1 MILKNT
7 VDLVWRQFLFLPA
20 GIFFGILVFSRCANQ
35 GMPTGGPKDTIPPFL
50 VESTPRPMAVNYS
63 GKDVRL
69 TFNEYILPD
78 EVSEELVIS
87 PPLDKRASVRTKSKT
102 LIIEFNEP
110 LKQDVTY
117 SLDFKN
123 SVVDNNE
130 RNPFIGLRVLFGTG
144 PVIDTLRVAGTVK
157 RADNLEPLE
166 KTVVMLHS
174 NLHDTAVYHSK
185 PDYIARTDHRGI
197 FLFDNIKAGTYHLF
211 ALNDANS
218 NLKYDAGA
226 EEFAFSDSLVMPSAG
241 YIELPDS
248 MATGA
253 DSLLISGHT
262 LFKPGPVVLRTFT
275 EKIFEQ
281 YLDKAIRESR
291 YKTTFVFGETVKDSF
306 GIRLP
311 GHDSRDWFLTENNPD
326 FDSLTVWITDTLI
339 AARDTLPLEISYFQT
354 DSLNRRFVARDT
366 VRLVYTEKEKTEVR
380 RKKKE
385 SEIPETVQFLFS
397 DNILSDKFDL
407 NNSILITSPE
417 PVKRFDLSKIK
428 LFLADDSTAVPIRI
442 SVEKDSTIWRTYRIS
457 VAWEANTSYR
467 LEIDSAACENIYGIT
482 NRKTSKEFMTQKED
496 YYGRIILDLTSVEN
510 PLLVQLLKNT
520 KEEEILKALKT
531 YQNGRVIFDF
541 LHPSKYKVRTIF
553 DENDNG
559 KWDPGNYRSGLQPE
573 RVAYLP
579 EIIKVRSNWDNQ
591 RLWDL
596 KPDPKFVK
604 SLIDREELELQQKKQ
619 KELEKQERES
629 GTPAVG
635 TDNQFRMPGF

>member
-1 MILKNT
+1 MILKKT
-7 VDLVWRQFLFLPA
+7 VDFIWRQFLFLSA

-50 VESTPRPMAVNYS
+50 VESTPHPMAVNYS
-63 GKDVRL
+63 GKDIRL
-69 TFNEYILPD
+69 TFNEYIIPD

-102 LIIEFNEP
+102 LIVEFNEP

-130 RNPFIGLRVLFGTG
+130 RNPLIGLRVLFGTG

-174 NLHDTAVYHSK
+174 NLHDTAVYRSK
-185 PDYIARTDHRGI
+185 PDYIARTDNRGI
-197 FLFDNIKAGTYHLF
+197 FLFDNIKAGTYQLF

-241 YIELPDS
+241 YIEIPDS

-262 LFKPGPVVLRTFT
+262 LFKPGPVVLRIFT
-275 EKIFEQ
+275 EKVFEQ

-306 GIRLP
+306 GISLP
-311 GHDSRDWFLTENNPD
+311 GYESRNWFLTEYNPD

-339 AARDTLPLEISYFQT
+339 AARDTLPLEISYFQI
-354 DSLNRRFVARDT
+354 DSLNRRFVTRDT
-366 VRLVYTEKEKTEVR
+366 VRLVYTEKEKTESR

-385 SEIPETVQFLFS
+385 NELPEILQFQFS
-397 DNILSDKFDL
+397 DNIQSDKFDL

-417 PVKRFDLSKIK
+417 PVKQFDFSKIK
-428 LFLADDSTAVPIRI
+428 LSLADDSTSVPIRI
-442 SVEKDSTIWRTYRIS
+442 HVEKDSTAWRTYRIS
-457 VAWEANTSYR
+457 VNWETGTSYR

-482 NRKTSKEFMTQKED
+482 NKKISKEFTTQKED
-496 YYGRIILDLTSVEN
+496 FYGRIILDLTSVEN

-520 KEEEILKALKT
+520 KEEEILKTLNT
-531 YQNGRVIFDF
+531 NQNGRVIFDF
-541 LHPSKYKVRTIF
+541 LHPSKYKVRIVF

-559 KWDPGNYRSGLQPE
+559 KWDTGNYRSGLQPE

-596 KPDPKFVK
+596 KPDPRFVK

-619 KELEKQERES
+619 KEQERQERES
-629 GTPAVG
+629 VTPAEG
-635 TDNQFRMPGF
+635 TDSQFRMPGF

>member
-1 MILKNT
+1 MILKKT
-7 VDLVWRQFLFLPA
+7 IDFTWRHFIFLSA

-50 VESTPRPMAVNYS
+50 VESTPRPRSVNYS

-110 LKQDVTY
+110 LKKDVTY

-130 RNPFIGLRVLFGTG
+130 RNPLIGLRVLFGTG
-144 PVIDTLRVAGTVK
+144 PAIDTLRVAGTVK
-157 RADNLEPLE
+157 RADNLEPQE

-174 NLHDTAVYHSK
+174 NLHDTAVYRLK
-185 PDYIARTDHRGI
+185 PDYIARTDNRGI

-226 EEFAFSDSLVMPSAG
+226 EEFAFCDSLIVPSAG
-241 YIELPDS
+241 YVEIPDS

-262 LFKPGPVVLRTFT
+262 LFKPEPVVLRSFT
-275 EKIFEQ
+275 EKVFEQ
-281 YLDKAIRESR
+281 YLEKAIRESR

-306 GIRLP
+306 GIRIP
-311 GHDSRDWFLTENNPD
+311 GYDSQDWFLTEYNPD
-326 FDSLTVWITDTLI
+326 FDSLTVWITDTLV
-339 AARDTLPLEISYFQT
+339 AARDTLPLEVSYFQI
-354 DSLNRRFVARDT
+354 DSLYRRFITRDT
-366 VRLVYTEKEKTEVR
+366 VRLIYIEKEKTEGR

-385 SEIPETVQFLFS
+385 HELTETPQFQFS
-397 DNILSDKFDL
+397 DNIQSDKFDL

-417 PVKRFDLSKIK
+417 PVKRFDFNKIK
-428 LFLADDSTAVPIRI
+428 VFMAEDSTAIPIRI
-442 SVEKDSTIWRTYRIS
+442 SVEKDSIAWRTYRVS
-457 VAWEANTSYR
+457 ANWEASTSYR
-467 LEIDSAACENIYGIT
+467 FEIDSAACESIYGIT
-482 NRKTSKEFMTQKED
+482 NRKVSKEFTTQKED
-496 YYGRIILDLTSVEN
+496 FYGRIILDLTSVDS
-510 PLLVQLLKNT
+510 PLLVQLLKNS
-520 KEEEILKALKT
+520 KEEEVLQTLKT
-531 YQNGRVIFDF
+531 SQNGRVVFDF
-541 LHPSKYKVRTIF
+541 LHPSKYKVRIIF

-559 KWDPGNYRSGLQPE
+559 KWDPGNYSSRLQPE

-591 RLWDL
+591 RSWDM
-596 KPDPKFVK
+596 KPDPRFVK
-604 SLIDREELELQQKKQ
+604 LLIDREELELKQKKQ
-619 KELEKQERES
+619 KEQERQERES
-629 GTPAVG
+629 GTPATG
-635 TDNQFRMPGF
+635 TDSQFRMPGF